1 MKRKLACFLAL
12 MLALVMSGPALAS
25 IEKPGKD
32 FYYLDTADVLSTETE
47 GIIYFCNKALEEQT
61 GAQIVIAALDNLDGE
76 DTYDYAYELFNQ
88 WGIGSSDEDNGFLLL
103 MAIQE
108 DDYYALTGPAVEGI
122 FSSSE
127 LNKLFDEYLESDFAA
142 KDYDSGA
149 LSFFGAVLDKYVD
162 YYNLDLDIEDGRS
175 QAQAYLAQAAS
186 AENFGGARSGG
197 GNYGSH
203 PEDVHYHEEEEDSF
217 LSELIGFIV
226 LIVVLSIIFGSSRH
240 RRGGRPIIFFGS
252 PWRHR
257 PPRPPRPPHHPH
269 GGPGGPGGHRPPSG
283 GSFGGFSGFGGGAGR
298 TSGGFGGSFG
308 GSRGGGG
315 GSFGGGAGRGRH

>member
-12 MLALVMSGPALAS
+12 MLILVLSGSALAY

-47 GIIYFCNKALEEQT
+47 GIIYFCNKMLEEQT
-61 GAQIVIAALDNLDGE
+61 GAQIVIAVLDNLDGE
-76 DTYDYAYELFNQ
+76 QTYDYAYELFNQ
-88 WGIGSSDEDNGFLLL
+88 WGIGSSENENGFLLL

-108 DDYYALTGPAVEGI
+108 DDYYALTGPTVEGI

-142 KDYDSGA
+142 KDYDAGA
-149 LSFFGAVLDKYVD
+149 LSFFGAVLDKYAD

-203 PEDVHYHEEEEDSF
+203 PEDVHYHEEEEGSF

-226 LIVVLSIIFGSSRH
+226 LIVVLSIIFGSSRR

-252 PWRHR
+252 PWHHR

-269 GGPGGPGGHRPPSG
+269 GGPGGRRPPSG
-283 GSFGGFSGFGGGAGR
+283 GSFGGFSGGAGR

-308 GSRGGGG
+308 G
-315 GSFGGGAGRGRH
+315 GAGRGRH

>member
-12 MLALVMSGPALAS
+12 MLALVMSGSALAS

-47 GIIYFCNKALEEQT
+47 GIIYFCNKALEQQT

-88 WGIGSSDEDNGFLLL
+88 WGIGSSEEDNGFLLL

-149 LSFFGAVLDKYVD
+149 LSFFGAVLDKYAD

-197 GNYGSH
+197 NYGSR

-226 LIVVLSIIFGSSRH
+226 LIVVLSIIFGSSRR

-252 PWRHR
+252 PWRH
-257 PPRPPRPPHHPH
+257 RPPRPPHHPH

-283 GSFGGFSGFGGGAGR
+283 GSFGGFGGGAGR
-298 TSGGFGGSFG
+298 TGGGFGGSFG